1 MKKMIPFFVMFL
13 IGLSSP
19 ADSAQPIDELK
30 MPINKILDI
39 LHDPQYKSDD
49 QKAVQLEKLKNVANN
64 IFDFVEISRRSLGRN
79 WKAFSKQERKDFTN
93 VFAELL
99 RNIYFKKIQSK
110 FKNDKVAFLSQ
121 DMIKT
126 NRAFVKTKIMRESVE
141 IPIGYSMRLKKDNWK
156 VYDIKVEGISLVKN
170 YRTQFNKILLNKTP
184 TYLIDLVKKKVE
196 RNKSR

>member
-1 MKKMIPFFVMFL
+1 MKKLIPFFVMLL

-39 LHDPQYKSDD
+39 LQDPSYKSDD
-49 QKAVQLEKLKNVANN
+49 QKAVQLKKLKNVANN
-64 IFDFVEISRRSLGRN
+64 LFDFVEISRRALGRN

-99 RNIYFKKIQSK
+99 RNLYFKKIQSR

-121 DMIKT
+121 DMIKK
-126 NRAFVKTKIMRESVE
+126 NRAFVKTKIMRESME
-141 IPIGYSMRLKKDNWK
+141 IPIDYSMRLKKDNWK
-156 VYDIKVEGISLVKN
+156 VYDVKVEGISLVKN

-184 TYLIDLVKKKVE
+184 SYLIDLVKKKVE
-196 RNKSR
+196 KNKSQ